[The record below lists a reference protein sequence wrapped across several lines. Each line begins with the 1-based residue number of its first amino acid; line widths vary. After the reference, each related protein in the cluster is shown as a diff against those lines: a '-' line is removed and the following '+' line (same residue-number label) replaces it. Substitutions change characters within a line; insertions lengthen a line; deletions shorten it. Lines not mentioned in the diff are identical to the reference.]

1 MFYYNIVD
9 NVTKKNK
16 PTVIL
21 KALVRKSFMIHFDTL
36 KFFQT
41 FKNKISIYAYVTMEA
56 IYTVY

>member
-1 MFYYNIVD
+1 
-9 NVTKKNK
+9 
-16 PTVIL
+16 
-21 KALVRKSFMIHFDTL
+21 MIHFDTL